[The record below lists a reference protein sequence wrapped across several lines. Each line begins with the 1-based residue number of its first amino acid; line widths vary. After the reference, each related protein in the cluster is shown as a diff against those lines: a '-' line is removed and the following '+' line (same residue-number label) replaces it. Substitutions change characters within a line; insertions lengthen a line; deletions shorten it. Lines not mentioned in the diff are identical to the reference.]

1 MRDWVTAVGRL
12 GLCVLLAG
20 VSGCA
25 ILPGANIP
33 FPDEAQVDPV
43 ADEAAAERDV
53 SAVTPPT
60 QVSETLGPQA
70 PPAATPE
77 PQRPPL
83 PPLEPLVVTQLDE
96 AAPVPVL
103 DEQVLSLLL
112 AEPLPVTDLLRLLL
126 RETEVSLVPDPG
138 IDETF
143 TGELK
148 DVTLRQALDLV
159 LRPLDL
165 AYRLEDGVLRVVRRP
180 LQTRVFEMNFVTT
193 RRVSTRRVMS
203 GSAEGAASPSE
214 LVSSDDSDLFTE
226 LELAVGPLLSADGR
240 AHLDR
245 GAGLLQ
251 VTDFPERV
259 DAVGRYLDRVNRRAG
274 RQVRIEARI
283 IEVALS
289 DAASAGLD
297 WDALSRLAPALQ
309 GVGGTSIRPVLA
321 TRADV
326 ERFLEA
332 LEQQGAVTT
341 LSRPSV
347 VTMNN
352 EPVVVRVDSR
362 PLSVA
367 AATGIAM
374 GPATAGV
381 VLSMTP
387 QVGLD
392 GQVTLSVTP
401 SVTTATGLTGGEPGA
416 TAPTLTVRE
425 TDTLLRV
432 RDGETAVLT
441 GWLHRV
447 GPIARGVADTQTP
460 DETSE
465 ETSVELAPAPTARL
479 TDLVILITPTVVDG
493 A

>member
-1 MRDWVTAVGRL
+1 MRDWLTPTMTGRL
-12 GLCVLLAG
+12 VTCVLLAG

-25 ILPGANIP
+25 ILPGANMP
-33 FPDEAQVDPV
+33 FPDEVPDQPV
-43 ADEAAAERDV
+43 ANEA
-53 SAVTPPT
+53 
-60 QVSETLGPQA
+60 
-70 PPAATPE
+70 PAATDASTAPPPRLTSQTAAPQVSASPSVE
-77 PQRPPL
+77 PQPPAL

-103 DEQVLSLLL
+103 DEQLLSLLL
-112 AEPLPVTDLLRLLL
+112 SEPLPVTDLLRLLL

-165 AYRLEDGVLRVVRRP
+165 AYRLEDSVLRVVRRP
-180 LQTRVFEMNFVTT
+180 LQTRVFEVNFLATRRVAT
-193 RRVSTRRVMS
+193 RRVSS
-203 GSAEGAASPSE
+203 GSAEGAASPTE
-214 LVSSDDSDLFTE
+214 LVSVDDRDLFTE
-226 LELAVGPLLSADGR
+226 LEKAVRPLLSADGR

-245 GAGLLQ
+245 GAALLQ
-251 VTDFPERV
+251 VTDLPERV
-259 DAVGRYLDRVNRRAG
+259 DAVGLYLDRVVRRAG

-283 IEVALS
+283 IEVALA

-297 WDALSRLAPALQ
+297 WQALSRLVPALQ
-309 GVGGTSIRPVLA
+309 GTGGTSIRPILT
-321 TRADV
+321 TRTDV
-326 ERFLEA
+326 DRFLEA
-332 LEQQGAVTT
+332 LEQQGLVTT

-352 EPVVVRVDSR
+352 EPVIVRVDSR
-362 PLSVA
+362 HLGVDA
-367 AATGIAM
+367 AIPPVVGQATEA
-374 GPATAGV
+374 V
-381 VLSMTP
+381 VLAMTP

-392 GQVTLSVTP
+392 GLVTLSVTP
-401 SVTTATGLTGGEPGA
+401 SITTATGLARSEDD
-416 TAPTLTVRE
+416 APVPTSTVRE

-441 GWLHRV
+441 GWLHRMEPAAQV
-447 GPIARGVADTQTP
+447 VPDT
-460 DETSE
+460 ESAGE
-465 ETSVELAPAPTARL
+465 SSVELAPARAPRL
-479 TDLVILITPTVVDG
+479 SDLVILLTPTVIDG